1 MTSRIALAICLYDNK
16 WGIDLKMIWK
26 WTMAIWRN
34 SYENQNIFQLLF
46 LTSNQNYLKI
56 FVQSS
61 DSWKLKRQ
69 KSPFHFYRLWCNL
82 NLWCLFCFCVNYVSI
97 FKLCAFRYQL
107 SFKQLK
113 ALPFDFV
120 LVAKKA
126 SELINA
132 ENL

>member
-1 MTSRIALAICLYDNK
+1 MTSRIALAICLYYNK
-16 WGIDLKMIWK
+16 WSFNLKMICKWK
-26 WTMAIWRN
+26 MAIWRN

-46 LTSNQNYLKI
+46 WTSNKNYLKI

-61 DSWKLKRQ
+61 NSGNHKRQ

-82 NLWCLFCFCVNYVSI
+82 NLWCSFCFCVNYVSL
-97 FKLCAFRYQL
+97 FKLCAFQYQL
-107 SFKQLK
+107 SFQQLK
-113 ALPFDFV
+113 ELPFDFV

>member
-1 MTSRIALAICLYDNK
+1 MTSRIALAICLYYNK

-46 LTSNQNYLKI
+46 LTSNKNLKV
-56 FVQSS
+56 FVQYSNS
-61 DSWKLKRQ
+61 GKHKRQ
-69 KSPFHFYRLWCNL
+69 KRPFHFYRLWYNL
-82 NLWCLFCFCVNYVSI
+82 NLWCSFCFCVNYVSI
-97 FKLCAFRYQL
+97 SKLCVFRYQL
-107 SFKQLK
+107 SFKQLQE
-113 ALPFDFV
+113 LPFDFV